1 MMGKPTLSAAAFA
14 LAASVTASLP
24 GVTGTPFST
33 ASLRA
38 ASLDPSARIAE
49 AGGPMKVMPAAVQA
63 SGNAGFS
70 ERNPYP
76 G

>member
-1 MMGKPTLSAAAFA
+1 MIGKPTFAAAATA

-24 GVTGTPFST
+24 GVTGTPWST

-38 ASLDPSARIAE
+38 ASFEPSARIAE
-49 AGGPMKVMPAAVQA
+49 AGGPMNLMPAASHA

-70 ERNPYP
+70 ERNP
-76 G
+76 